1 MALHYVEREND
12 QSEEL
17 GLVGVLGMSTAYN
30 PHKQQTALAQKSLP
44 KRLRA

>member
-17 GLVGVLGMSTAYN
+17 GLVRVLDMSTAYN
-30 PHKQQTALAQKSLP
+30 HHKQQTALAQKPLP